1 MLRGPVGILHNMS
14 RTDYAASF
22 FVTEKV
28 FLHMVDLAEIQRRR
42 AGIFPKDRD
51 EMAGVCETGCEGNLL
66 DLHVRVGQQQF
77 FSLVDPVSGQIFV
90 D

>member
-1 MLRGPVGILHNMS
+1 MLRGPVGLLHNMS

-51 EMAGVCETGCEGNLL
+51 EMAGVCKTGGKSNFLN
-66 DLHVRVGQQQF
+66 LHVCVCQKKF
-77 FSLVDPVSGQIFV
+77 F
-90 D
+90 